1 MVQQGLRQE
10 RQRLLQALA
19 VRRQRQADKVVIQ
32 PARVVLL
39 QQRNGPLRI
48 AQRQQ
53 DRRRFPI
60 DRGLADLRI
69 SVLRKQQAAALQQ
82 LQRAVQK
89 RLFLR
94 LRAEHGVQQRAAI
107 DDVKGI
113 RDFFRAFSASA
124 KPARSFSSRQRR
136 SRSTVACRRLS
147 FIS

>member
-1 MVQQGLRQE
+1 MWFSRDSGRYGAPSP
-10 RQRLLQALA
+10 ALA

-39 QQRNGPLRI
+39 QQQNGPLRI
-48 AQRQQ
+48 APRQQ

-94 LRAEHGVQQRAAI
+94 LRSRTWVYRRAL
-107 DDVKGI
+107 
-113 RDFFRAFSASA
+113 
-124 KPARSFSSRQRR
+124 P
-136 SRSTVACRRLS
+136 
-147 FIS
+147 